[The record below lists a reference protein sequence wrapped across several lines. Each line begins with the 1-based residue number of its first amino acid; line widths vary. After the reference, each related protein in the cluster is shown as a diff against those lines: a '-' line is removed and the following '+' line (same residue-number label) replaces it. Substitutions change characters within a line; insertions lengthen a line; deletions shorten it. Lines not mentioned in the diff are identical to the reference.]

1 MKVKF
6 AQSCPT
12 LSDPMDST
20 VHAILQAR
28 ILERVTFPFSRGSCQ
43 PRDWTQVCH
52 IAGGFFT
59 SWATKEALYSPL
71 ISLLYDVPSCM
82 DLVDRLFPLQPG
94 PDVDTFPTLD
104 PTESLQPIDYTIFK
118 NQMSIVR
125 VILPYLLEF
134 FFPVF
139 LG

>member
-1 MKVKF
+1 
-6 AQSCPT
+6 
-12 LSDPMDST
+12 
-20 VHAILQAR
+20 
-28 ILERVTFPFSRGSCQ
+28 
-43 PRDWTQVCH
+43 
-52 IAGGFFT
+52 
-59 SWATKEALYSPL
+59 
-71 ISLLYDVPSCM
+71 M
-82 DLVDRLFPLQPG
+82 DLVDRLFALQPG